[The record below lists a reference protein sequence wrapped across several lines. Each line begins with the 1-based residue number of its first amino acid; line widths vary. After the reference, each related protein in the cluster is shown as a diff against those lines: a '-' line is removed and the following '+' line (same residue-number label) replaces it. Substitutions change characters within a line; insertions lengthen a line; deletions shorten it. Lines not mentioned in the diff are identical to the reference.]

1 MKFQNLLEYIND
13 HKART
18 QHLHGWEV
26 VHSKHGKYDHLERHG
41 GELPGG
47 DHEFV
52 GKVVK
57 KIAGLKNPRSGE
69 FMYHSKKHDQAAL
82 MNVDHENKQLRV
94 ITVLPKGRS
103 YPRPGTQKI
112 MMEGVERDIECVI
125 LHDTEFDEAF
135 DQFVTEEF
143 GVGLDEVLES
153 TVLGAGMSKEAKARD
168 VEQSDREY
176 IARRQQREAD
186 AEKPLYERTSKEH
199 HTKFANAHK
208 AALEKATDRET
219 KSLHTRG
226 MNLHLKAVSAR
237 NPHMSELANNFSKA
251 VKNGEAGVPGIDNV
265 PKHIKDD
272 EMNRRYSS
280 PGAKFR
286 K

>member
-82 MNVDHENKQLRV
+82 MNVDHEKKQLRV

-103 YPRPGTQKI
+103 HPRPGTQKI
-112 MMEGVERDIECVI
+112 MMEGVERDLECVV

-143 GVGLDEVLES
+143 GMNLDEVLEES
-153 TVLGAGMSKEAKARD
+153 TKQEPKHYITSNSGINLTGHTAWPYFNSEDDAKAYQKKFKHAPAIKKSKI
-168 VEQSDREY
+168 VYGTSD
-176 IARRQQREAD
+176 
-186 AEKPLYERTSKEH
+186 EH
-199 HTKFANAHK
+199 GWIT
-208 AALEKATDRET
+208 
-219 KSLHTRG
+219 
-226 MNLHLKAVSAR
+226 
-237 NPHMSELANNFSKA
+237 PH
-251 VKNGEAGVPGIDNV
+251 
-265 PKHIKDD
+265 
-272 EMNRRYSS
+272 R
-280 PGAKFR
+280 
-286 K
+286 